1 MFGVRAVPDKLRV
14 LGWGRQKP
22 FVCLCLL
29 LKSRATWSLSWLQ
42 EVHAGKLVRR
52 AQLAG
57 MRRNASRP
65 AGRGLRAGRTASQDT
80 LDPVFPSVLQ
90 PQSIARTG
98 AHGGRCARLKFC
110 SA

>member
-1 MFGVRAVPDKLRV
+1 MFGVRAVPDKRRV

-42 EVHAGKLVRR
+42 EVHAGRPG
-52 AQLAG
+52 AASTAG
-57 MRRNASRP
+57 WDAPECLPP
-65 AGRGLRAGRTASQDT
+65 AGRGLRAGRTVSQDT

-98 AHGGRCARLKFC
+98 AHGGLCARLKFC